1 MLLSLKVI
9 TGFGSFPVSGGPPL
23 GGRAGER
30 VARMLLDFCSF
41 VLLFFCSFVLLYLSY
56 GPSIAKAITAA
67 IEKPIERLIGHTPLK
82 QIYNAP
88 SLRSVMGALRDA
100 QALRGSAP

>member
-1 MLLSLKVI
+1 MLLLILSVQAFALDLI
-9 TGFGSFPVSGGPPL
+9 PGSGAPPQGVEL
-23 GGRAGER
+23 GER

-41 VLLFFCSFVLLYLSY
+41 VLLFLSY

-100 QALRGSAP
+100 QTLRGSAP